1 MKIDRLDLIDNLVW
15 YAMNKVVFKR
25 PSNINTKVEL
35 NELVNKISYSLY
47 ADGANEIPTQNEI
60 LLRISTYK
68 QIDKLILSDN
78 YVIRFN
84 KDDYIK

>member
-1 MKIDRLDLIDNLVW
+1 
-15 YAMNKVVFKR
+15 MNKVVFKR